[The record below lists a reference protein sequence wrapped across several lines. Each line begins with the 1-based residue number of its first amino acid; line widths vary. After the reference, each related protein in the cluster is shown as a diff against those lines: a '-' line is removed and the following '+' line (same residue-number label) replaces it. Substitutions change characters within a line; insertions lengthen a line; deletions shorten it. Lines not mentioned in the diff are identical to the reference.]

1 MIKNIIFD
9 IGNVLTYYTWYEH
22 IHSFGFPEEVCE
34 RITAATVKHPD
45 WSEFD
50 RGALQTEEIIDLMAK
65 NDLGVEGQIRQ
76 MLSDITG
83 LVSRADYAIPWICEL
98 KEKGY
103 KVYYLSNFSE
113 KAHVE
118 CSAALDFI
126 PYMDGG
132 ILSYQEKVVK
142 PEPEI
147 YERLLEKY
155 DLKARECVFLDDMQV
170 NIDGA
175 KRAGM
180 EGILFT
186 TKEEAL
192 PKLEMLG
199 VK

>member
-1 MIKNIIFD
+1 MTSQLI
-9 IGNVLTYYTWYEH
+9 L
-22 IHSFGFPEEVCE
+22 
-34 RITAATVKHPD
+34 R
-45 WSEFD
+45 
-50 RGALQTEEIIDLMAK
+50 
-65 NDLGVEGQIRQ
+65 
-76 MLSDITG
+76 
-83 LVSRADYAIPWICEL
+83 AIP
-98 KEKGY
+98 
-103 KVYYLSNFSE
+103 VRYYLSNFSE

-155 DLKARECVFLDDMQV
+155 DLKAHECVFLDDMQV

-175 KRAGM
+175 KKAGM